1 MGDPMLPM
9 NRWIEQFQ
17 RRIVIGE
24 FLRCAADG
32 LAIFLFIW
40 GTLVLGVRLAVPQLW
55 PHVLWLMIG
64 AIPVAAGAWWL
75 ARQRQ
80 QSRRETIAMLDRKL
94 QAGGLLMTL
103 AERPDAEW
111 TEHLPQLQSLWQNAL
126 PRLVP
131 KRFAASLALPLL
143 FAVATCF
150 VPLREARSTPTVPL
164 AVAQQA
170 TQQLEELK
178 ESLDKADILR
188 EEEKKQLE
196 DEVAKLQQE
205 TKDTPLSHENWETVD
220 ALTERLQLRVDDAAA
235 QTSKFQEAIA
245 QLAKAAGSDGQQRSP
260 EAKAQLEQDVQEAIE
275 QLMKKGTQ
283 PSDIKPGQPGSGKTS
298 LKDRLQRLMKD
309 GKAKLPSD
317 PQELQELLDQLQ
329 EELAEEQ
336 KKLSELRKKCK
347 SCSKCKICEGEGEQ
361 NGQFDQPGNTA
372 SGRPGRGGV
381 SRGRGDAEMSYGDEA
396 DEQGA
401 KFKEVILPPGFSD
414 KPKEEIAGIQLIAPT
429 EEPAATAVKGASR
442 AANAASG
449 NATWNRRL
457 SPRHRNVVR
466 KFFDGK

>member
-1 MGDPMLPM
+1 MLPM

-24 FLRCAADG
+24 FVHRVADG
-32 LAIFLFIW
+32 LAIFLFVW

-64 AIPVAAGAWWL
+64 AFPVAAVAWWV
-75 ARQRQ
+75 ARKRQ

-103 AERPDAEW
+103 AERPDVEW
-111 TEHLPQLQSLWQNAL
+111 TEHLPQIQSLWQNAL
-126 PRLVP
+126 PRLFP
-131 KRFAASLALPLL
+131 KRFAANLALPLV
-143 FAVATCF
+143 FAVAACF

-188 EEEKKQLE
+188 EEEKQQLE

-205 TKDTPLSHENWETVD
+205 TKDTPLTHENWETVD

-235 QTSKFQEAIA
+235 HASKFQEAIA
-245 QLAKAAGSDGQQRSP
+245 QLAKAAGSDGQQLSP
-260 EAKAQLEQDVQEAIE
+260 EMKAQLEQDVEEAIE
-275 QLMKKGTQ
+275 QLMKKGAQ
-283 PSDIKPGQPGSGKTS
+283 PGDIKPGKPGSGKAG
-298 LKDRLQRLMKD
+298 LKDKLQRLMKD

-347 SCSKCKICEGEGEQ
+347 SCSKCKSCEGDGEG
-361 NGQFDQPGNTA
+361 NSGGQSDQPGNST

-381 SRGRGDAEMSYGDEA
+381 SRGRADADMSYGDES

-414 KPKEEIAGIQLIAPT
+414 KPKDEIAGIQLIAPT
-429 EEPAATAVKGASR
+429 EEPAADAVKGTQN
-442 AANAASG
+442 AANPSSG
-449 NATWNRRL
+449 KATWNRRL
-457 SPRHRNVVR
+457 SPKHRNVVR